1 MRRRPLMVRR
11 LKLHVSKTGDITGSV
26 EYRRSG
32 KDVRNVL
39 EVEKKFAR
47 PDVSLEQSGC
57 MRRGV
62 RRSVLAV
69 QRLRHELLAGEE
81 GVGAGASAR
90 GGARAEE
97 G

>member
-1 MRRRPLMVRR
+1 MVRR

-32 KDVRNVL
+32 KGVRNVL

-57 MRRGV
+57 GGV
-62 RRSVLAV
+62 A
-69 QRLRHELLAGEE
+69 
-81 GVGAGASAR
+81 
-90 GGARAEE
+90 
-97 G
+97 